1 MILDIGNRP
10 VLNLSADKEGEIDK
24 NKRGEIIFLSYII
37 IIFYNQLTPQ
47 ILGSLSNLYQ
57 TRNFIKNKIF
67 EELKL
72 LMRSALV

>member
-10 VLNLSADKEGEIDK
+10 VLDLSADKEGEIDK
-24 NKRGEIIFLSYII
+24 NKTGETIFLYYII